1 MPTDQT
7 LDDWLDDVHLPEGD
21 VTVYGRGDLLVIDE
35 RLQLELRQALAE
47 ENAVPEGDRG
57 IDHGARSAE
66 LTGKIDANYQ
76 QMKGSAKTF
85 HLRGLPQD
93 RIDELIKEHKSPL
106 GVLDETEYLI
116 HVVAE
121 GSMEPNKLTVDA
133 ARKLR
138 SKLNAGQWTEITQ
151 AMTNLTQG
159 NINLPL

>member
-1 MPTDQT
+1 MPDKT

-21 VTVYGRGDLLVIDE
+21 VTVYGRGDLLAVDE

-47 ENAVPEGDRG
+47 ENAVPEPDRG
-57 IDHGARSAE
+57 IDHGSRSAE
-66 LTGKIDANYQ
+66 LTAKIDENYQ

-85 HLRGLPQD
+85 RLRGLPQD
-93 RIDELIKEHKSPL
+93 RIDDLLRKHRDDKGDL
-106 GVLDETEYLI
+106 NLAEYLV

-121 GSMEPNKLTVDA
+121 GSVEPKLTVEA

-138 SKLNAGQWTEITQ
+138 TKLNAGQWTKITES
-151 AMTNLTQG
+151 MTNLTQG